1 MQMQQPPLQQPRQQM
16 PLNMMG
22 MPGSPQPIPLPQID
36 TNIIQSIQDI
46 NEKKNFIGNAIY
58 PQISSVLGE
67 QHAGKITGML
77 LDESVVEIDK
87 LLKDQRYLTEKVYE
101 AYNLILQTQSMQA

>member
-1 MQMQQPPLQQPRQQM
+1 
-16 PLNMMG
+16 MMG
-22 MPGSPQPIPLPQID
+22 MSGQSQPIGLPQVDAGILQ
-36 TNIIQSIQDI
+36 NISDI

-58 PQISSVLGE
+58 PQIQTVLGE

-77 LDESVVEIDK
+77 LDESVVEVDR

-101 AYNLILQTQSMQA
+101 AYNLILQTQNIQAQQQMMTGGNPMMINQQQ